1 MEFKIEKNIPIP
13 ASGKGSRG
21 AEYVWTLKRMEVG
34 DSFKFDIK
42 LRNRVSVAASF
53 FKFRHGREFIIRK
66 INDKECR
73 CWRIK

>member
-13 ASGKGSRG
+13 DEKKSRRAG
-21 AEYVWTLKRMEVG
+21 YIEALKRIKVR
-34 DSFKFDIK
+34 DSFKFDIR
-42 LRNRVSVAASF
+42 LRNRVSGAASF
-53 FKFRHGREFIIRK
+53 FKFRHGQEFIIRK